1 MPSPTPRAPRTA
13 AAAAAAATG
22 AVTKTGR
29 KADGK
34 GKVIFLFRS
43 DDFNMVCLCEELWGF
58 FLIYKDSVTV
68 AVSIVRMD

>member
-1 MPSPTPRAPRTA
+1 MAQRRAAMPSPTLRAPRT

-34 GKVIFLFRS
+34 GKVIFLPRS
-43 DDFNMVCLCEELWGF
+43 GDFNGVCVCEGL
-58 FLIYKDSVTV
+58 
-68 AVSIVRMD
+68 